1 MESDTQV
8 ALGPDNA
15 GFRVYF
21 VAAAVLSPEMFS
33 QSQSQFIASLVKKCT
48 SKWPISDTTVKYPIY
63 LSLVVSCWELHC
75 YVFVCQLICVT
86 ASV

>member
-48 SKWPISDTTVKYPIY
+48 SK
-63 LSLVVSCWELHC
+63 
-75 YVFVCQLICVT
+75 
-86 ASV
+86 